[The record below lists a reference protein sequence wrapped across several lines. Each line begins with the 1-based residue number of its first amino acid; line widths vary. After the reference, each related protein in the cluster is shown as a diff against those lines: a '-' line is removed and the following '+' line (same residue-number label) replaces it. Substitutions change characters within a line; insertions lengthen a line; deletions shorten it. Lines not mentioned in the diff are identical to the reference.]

1 MTCPICKAKNVTAA
15 HILGHGGKG
24 KAKTI
29 TKADRLGRSERMKA
43 LNLARSAK
51 KTNDSDQTPRTQDV
65 ANTTD
70 SLERLSASVLFVPG
84 STSE

>member
-24 KAKTI
+24 VSKTI

-43 LNLARSAK
+43 LNAKRRSGPE
-51 KTNDSDQTPRTQDV
+51 NSQ
-65 ANTTD
+65 
-70 SLERLSASVLFVPG
+70 LFNG
-84 STSE
+84 ELLR